1 MPRACAGVPSVRLL
15 TGMFAVAVY
24 ISVVL
29 TVFFLASKQSLPQE
43 SSSHATAHPSN
54 SSFCA
59 ARAISETLSIISQDS
74 RMVNSEQNKVIRLFI
89 ADQLS
94 ALQAYGTERGHTVDL
109 MIEDDSNII
118 INTAYWQSTN
128 LALRIR
134 GTTFASEAGASLLI
148 STHFDSAPHA
158 PGATDSGVAVAV
170 MVEAIR
176 NLLSDPKAL
185 ESSLIFLFNN
195 GEELDKLGSQSF
207 THHPWFANVSAF
219 INLDSAGAAE
229 RGARSM
235 LFRSNSADM
244 VRAYAAGAPYP
255 HASVLAQNAM
265 DYIRSDTDGS
275 IYSLLGG
282 KAGIDI
288 GFYNARYLYH
298 SQLDDLAHVSA
309 DSVQQMGE
317 NLLGTIKVAAAGDVG
332 KMRLDGDSRGFA
344 TTELVYGEIQ
354 GMGMF
359 VISATKYRIAMI
371 VFIVSVIGS
380 ASVATMYHVRRLG
393 WRRMIAYAALPF
405 LDEAIVVLIC
415 CISPP
420 AIVYLLSLL
429 KTRVNPAST
438 YGHPILNVAWIA
450 VAALTTMV
458 MIHTVATKIRLARR
472 LQRKILHPD
481 VVSARTLENVDN
493 HGSRTQELN
502 PLPKQ
507 IPSVVEPED
516 DTQPKNSC
524 TLAEQHRLSTKRNLA
539 TYAVCLFQS
548 ILVVLAL
555 ALSVTGIQSAF
566 ILFESAIWPIVAI
579 LVNGG
584 LRLACRRWEVRISSS
599 RPMYAA
605 ACFAARW
612 SWFLALIIGTTIP
625 ILRAGDLLRLT
636 IIALPAVIAEGLNES
651 MLDLAYGL
659 QITLSLII
667 LHPYI
672 YLLTHRHRIIAL
684 TGLSLT
690 WAVLYG
696 LAATRF
702 PFSVERPARAW
713 FTEMW
718 DVTSE
723 ASAQRSSFVVGPDG
737 LLSAQQLRIV
747 LESQGIQKLSCDSIG
762 CLKVDADIPV
772 IRDPAAANV
781 VLPWNATLI
790 VTHQPAIIS
799 NSTITIRGKLIG
811 PPSSSVCVVSLP
823 TFRRSSGAYSLDI
836 NFPSNST
843 NSWIGAPDDLE
854 PFNGFIGR
862 SLHSRN
868 RRVES
873 DFSLIY
879 NEPGGRF
886 PNVTVRFEC
895 IVDETAV
902 SSAWKL
908 VEDAIPKWM
917 GWYSNPY
924 VEPQHG
930 VASSYNGALR
940 VRRNLRSSEFEIT
953 PQQGNPTLDP
963 VGNI

>member
-1 MPRACAGVPSVRLL
+1 MTVNQAKMSRACVGVRSVRLL
-15 TGMFAVAVY
+15 TGMFAIAVY

-43 SSSHATAHPSN
+43 SLTHATAHASN

-59 ARAISETLSIISQDS
+59 ARAISETLSIIAQESS
-74 RMVNSEQNKVIRLFI
+74 MTNSEQNKVIRLFI

-109 MIEDDSNII
+109 MLEDDANII

-134 GTTFASEAGASLLI
+134 GTTFASEAGAALLI
-148 STHFDSAPHA
+148 STHFDSAPRA

-176 NLLSDPKAL
+176 SLLSDSKVL

-195 GEELDKLGSQSF
+195 GEEIDKLGSQAF
-207 THHPWFANVSAF
+207 THHPWFASVSAF

-255 HASVLAQNAM
+255 HASVLAQNAF
-265 DYIRSDTDGS
+265 DYIPSDTDGS

-282 KAGIDI
+282 KAGMDI

-317 NLLGTIKVAAAGDVG
+317 NLLGTIKIVASGDVG
-332 KMRLDGDSRGFA
+332 KMRLDGDTRGFA

-359 VISATKYRIAMI
+359 VISATRYRIAMI
-371 VFIVSVIGS
+371 VFIVFVIGS
-380 ASVATMYHVRRLG
+380 ASVATMYRVRRLG
-393 WRRMIAYAALPF
+393 WRRMIARAALPF
-405 LDEAIVVLIC
+405 FDEAIVVLLC
-415 CISPP
+415 CISLP

-438 YGHPILNVAWIA
+438 YGHPTLNVAWIA
-450 VAALTTMV
+450 AAALNTMLI
-458 MIHTVATKIRLARR
+458 IHAVATRIRLATR
-472 LQRKILHPD
+472 LQRRILHPE
-481 VVSARTLENVDN
+481 VASARTLENMDSDGPQKQEVD
-493 HGSRTQELN
+493 E
-502 PLPKQ
+502 LPKQ
-507 IPSVVEPED
+507 IASVVEPVD
-516 DTQPKNSC
+516 DSLTQPKQGCSL
-524 TLAEQHRLSTKRNLA
+524 TEQHRLGTKRNLA
-539 TYAVCLFQS
+539 TYAVCVFQS
-548 ILVVLAL
+548 ILVILAL
-555 ALSVTGIQSAF
+555 ALSAAGIQSAF
-566 ILFESAIWPIVAI
+566 IFFESAIWPVVAI

-599 RPMYAA
+599 RPMYAV

-636 IIALPAVIAEGLNES
+636 VTALPAVIAEGLNES
-651 MLDLAYGL
+651 MLDLVYGL

-684 TGLSLT
+684 SCSKLT
-690 WAVLYG
+690 WAVLYS

-702 PFSVERPARAW
+702 PFSEERPARAW
-713 FTEMW
+713 FTEAW
-718 DVTSE
+718 DVTTE
-723 ASAQRSSFVVGPDG
+723 ASAQKSSFLVGPDG
-737 LLSAQQLRIV
+737 LISSHQLRTV
-747 LESQGIQKLSCDSIG
+747 LESQGIQKLSCDPIG

-772 IRDPAAANV
+772 MRDPAAANV
-781 VLPWNATLI
+781 VLPWNETLI
-790 VTHQPAIIS
+790 VTHQPAIVS
-799 NSTITIRGKLIG
+799 NSTITIRGKFIG
-811 PPSSSVCVVSLP
+811 PPSSSLDRS
-823 TFRRSSGAYSLDI
+823 TRR
-836 NFPSNST
+836 
-843 NSWIGAPDDLE
+843 
-854 PFNGFIGR
+854 
-862 SLHSRN
+862 
-868 RRVES
+868 
-873 DFSLIY
+873 
-879 NEPGGRF
+879 
-886 PNVTVRFEC
+886 C
-895 IVDETAV
+895 
-902 SSAWKL
+902 
-908 VEDAIPKWM
+908 
-917 GWYSNPY
+917 
-924 VEPQHG
+924 
-930 VASSYNGALR
+930 
-940 VRRNLRSSEFEIT
+940 
-953 PQQGNPTLDP
+953 
-963 VGNI
+963 